1 MSKSLRWMLAALA
14 AGVMFGLVS
23 EASAQVRAEVRGGN
37 ANVRV
42 GGSGY
47 RLYGR
52 RPWFANDGVRRQL
65 KIDDTQYNTLNKT
78 YVQYWTPY
86 NQAVVTVPAD
96 LAEAERQRRI
106 AAAYSTFYKNY
117 YDNTAKV
124 FVDTDARNRYNQLN
138 LQYQGYAAFN
148 DPQVQT
154 RLKLTDEQRQNF
166 DRYYTDWNKQM
177 NVYATEYARDR
188 EGVNKQ
194 FGDYWKQS
202 RAQINETLT
211 PEQRR
216 SWNEMTGEAY
226 DFPADAYF
234 DDGQDG
240 RDGGRDN
247 PRREEGRDNPPR
259 NPAPGAGPRE
269 NPPRNP
275 APGEGPRENPPRN
288 PRAGDRD
295 PAPRDP
301 APRDPAPRDPAPRD
315 PAPRDP
321 APREPAPRDP
331 APANPK

>member
-1 MSKSLRWMLAALA
+1 MRWIFVALT
-14 AGVMFGLVS
+14 AGMMFGLVS
-23 EASAQVRAEVRGGN
+23 EASAQVRAGVRAGN
-37 ANVRV
+37 TNVRV

-65 KIDDTQYNTLNKT
+65 KIDDNQYNTLNKT
-78 YVQYWTPY
+78 YAQYWTPY
-86 NQAVVTVPAD
+86 NQAVESIPAD
-96 LAEAERQRRI
+96 LDDAERQRQI
-106 AAAYSTFYKNY
+106 AAAYGKFHQGY

-124 FVDTDARNRYNQLN
+124 FTDADTRNRYNQLN

-148 DPQVQT
+148 DPQVQA

-166 DRYYTDWNKQM
+166 NRYNTDWNKQM
-177 NVYATEYARDR
+177 NTYATEYAKDR
-188 EGVNKQ
+188 EGVNKR
-194 FGDYWKQS
+194 FGDQWKQS
-202 RAQINETLT
+202 RARINETLT

-216 SWNEMTGEAY
+216 SWNEMTGEAH
-226 DFPADAYF
+226 DFSADAYF
-234 DDGQDG
+234 DDGEDA

-288 PRAGDRD
+288 PRPGDRE
-295 PAPRDP
+295 
-301 APRDPAPRDPAPRD
+301 

-321 APREPAPRDP
+321 APREPAP
-331 APANPK
+331 ANPR